1 MAFPY
6 SSGDVL
12 TAADLNASSGLVL
25 VKVQQAGTAVSSLT
39 VTNCF
44 SSTFDNYL
52 LTVTGGTFNTTNTQ
66 VQGRLVSGSTPAT
79 TNYKNRLLYSLYG
92 ASTALAASTST
103 NPNVLWWGGTK
114 ANATAP
120 VFGRLHI
127 FGPFLTDGTF
137 FTSDA
142 YGTDVAAG
150 SSTGYHSTPAS
161 YDGFEIFPETGT
173 MTDCTVR
180 VYGYN
185 NG

>member
-12 TAADLNASSGLVL
+12 NASDLNASSGLVL
-25 VKVQQAGTAVSSLT
+25 VKAQQAGTAVSSLI

-44 SSTFDNYL
+44 NSTFDNYF
-52 LTVTGGTFNTTNTQ
+52 LTMTGGTFNTANTQ
-66 VQGRLVSGSTPAT
+66 AQARLVSGSTPVT
-79 TNYKNRLLYSLYG
+79 TGYKSRLLYSLYG
-92 ASTALAASTST
+92 ASTPLAASST
-103 NPNVLWWGGTK
+103 QGYVLWWGGTK

-137 FTSDA
+137 ITSDA

-150 SSTGYHSTPAS
+150 NSTAYHSTPAS
-161 YDGFEIFPETGT
+161 YDGIEVFPEAGT
-173 MTDCTVR
+173 MTGCTVR

>member
-12 TAADLNASSGLVL
+12 TAADLNQSSGLVL
-25 VKVQQAGTAVSSLT
+25 VKTQTAGTAVSSMT

-52 LTVTGGTFNTTNTQ
+52 LTVTGGTFNTINTQ
-66 VQGRLVSGSTPAT
+66 IRGRLVSGSTIVT
-79 TNYKNRLLYSLYG
+79 TGYKSRLLYSLYG
-92 ASTALAASTST
+92 TSTPLAASSGQ
-103 NPNVLWWGGTK
+103 PYVLWWGGTK

-120 VFGRLHI
+120 VFARLHI
-127 FGPFLTDGTF
+127 FGAFLTDGTF

-142 YGTDVAAG
+142 YGTDIAAG
-150 SSTGYHSTPAS
+150 NSTSYHSTPAS
-161 YDGFEIFPETGT
+161 YDGFEFHPDTGT
-173 MTDCTVR
+173 MTGCTVR